1 MDGSCQ
7 GLGGGVGSYL
17 RGTDF
22 HLGKIKKLRSWTV
35 VMVVQQCEFISCHQT
50 VLLKMVNM
58 VYVIF
63 ILL

>member
-22 HLGKIKKLRSWTV
+22 HLGKIKKFRSWTV
-35 VMVVQQCEFISCHQT
+35 VMVVQQC

-58 VYVIF
+58 VYIIL